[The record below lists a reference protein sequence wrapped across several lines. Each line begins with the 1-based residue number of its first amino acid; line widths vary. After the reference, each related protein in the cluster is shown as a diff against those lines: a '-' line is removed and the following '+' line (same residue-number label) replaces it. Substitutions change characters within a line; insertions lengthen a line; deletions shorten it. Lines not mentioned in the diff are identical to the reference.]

1 MQDEKG
7 KPWFV
12 GKDVARMLGY
22 SNTRDSLR
30 KHVDVEDKT
39 TVAICDTGSNY
50 KSKASLRANC
60 KFARTKDCKSSQTK
74 DGVTI
79 CDSINRT
86 TTLIQ
91 GIGINYKSRDI
102 RMIQDEK
109 GELWFVGSDIAREL
123 SYFDLRKIGWFR
135 VSIDFSFI

>member
-1 MQDEKG
+1 MISSECQKVLKLQSYKVAKLQKGGLYVLSNLQFDSNEYQDFQIRFSHYKC
-7 KPWFV
+7 
-12 GKDVARMLGY
+12 
-22 SNTRDSLR
+22 SNSL
-30 KHVDVEDKT
+30 
-39 TVAICDTGSNY
+39 C
-50 KSKASLRANC
+50 ANC

-91 GIGINYKSRDI
+91 GIGFNYKSKAI
-102 RMIQDEK
+102 RKMQDEK
-109 GELWFVGSDIAREL
+109 GEPQFVGSDIVREL